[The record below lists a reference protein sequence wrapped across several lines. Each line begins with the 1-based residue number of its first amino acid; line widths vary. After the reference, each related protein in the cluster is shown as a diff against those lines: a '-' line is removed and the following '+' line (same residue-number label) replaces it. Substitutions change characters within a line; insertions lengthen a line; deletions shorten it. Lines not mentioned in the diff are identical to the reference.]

1 MNSLTLLVQIFWR
14 GKFRDLT
21 LAEVEPRDGCVIP
34 RILCPAPSHELPDPP
49 ANGDGTGRVIVI
61 TSRRIF
67 DGRAYPF
74 RVTVRHLT
82 GCVVPLVSRPAIRHK
97 LPDPPKFGTVLDLK
111 TIISQNC
118 AAVPRRARI

>member
-34 RILCPAPSHELPDPP
+34 RILCPEPSHELPDPP

-61 TSRRIF
+61 TSRRTC

-74 RVTVRHLT
+74 RVTVRHD
-82 GCVVPLVSRPAIRHK
+82 GCVVPNFARFALRHE
-97 LPDPPKFGTVLDLK
+97 LPDPPKFFRTFRLDP
-111 TIISQNC
+111 I
-118 AAVPRRARI
+118 PP